1 MDTKYIH
8 GVIQI
13 DYIHILHYNIYIIEI
28 YLYRKKIMKWD
39 GSRTELQDDCFS
51 EILGKDEQL
60 LVEQN
65 FWYSCSIYGQILTGE
80 LIQLQALSAY

>member
-1 MDTKYIH
+1 
-8 GVIQI
+8 
-13 DYIHILHYNIYIIEI
+13 
-28 YLYRKKIMKWD
+28 MKWD